1 MNKRGLTVS
10 MVFEAQSANFGE
22 GFGNITVLKKLTR
35 GDGNMYTYISRQAM
49 RYSII
54 SQLGWDNTPVD
65 DKNRVV
71 QFAPNASIEDYP
83 EIDLFGYM
91 KTKSKSEEE
100 KGGASTRSAVVRLS
114 NAVSLEPYN
123 ADLDFLNN
131 MGLAKRGDFANAIAQ
146 SEIHKAFYAYTIA
159 VDLDRVGIDIDA
171 SIEIENTEKANRV
184 SSLLDTLLYLYRDI
198 KGRRENLSPVFAIG
212 GVYNRKAPY
221 FENRIKLSKGVL
233 NTGCLKEIIGSDEDI
248 KKNTI
253 VGCLPEVF
261 ANDLQIKEVLSSVST
276 SEMFKMLKGKVG
288 EYYA

>member
-1 MNKRGLTVS
+1 MNKKGLTIS

-54 SQLGWDNTPVD
+54 SQLGWENTPVD

-71 QFAPNASIEDYP
+71 QFAPETSIKDYP

-91 KTKSKSEEE
+91 KTKSKSEDE
-100 KGGASTRSAVVRLS
+100 KGGANTRSAVVRLS

-123 ADLDFLNN
+123 AELDFLNN
-131 MGLAKRGDFANAIAQ
+131 MGLAKRGGFANAIAQ
-146 SEIHKAFYAYTIA
+146 SEIHKSFYAYTVA
-159 VDLDRVGIDIDA
+159 VDLDRVGIDGMIN
-171 SIEIENTEKANRV
+171 IENAEKANRV
-184 SSLLDTLLYLYRDI
+184 SSFLDTLLYLYRDI

-212 GVYNRKAPY
+212 GVYNRKVPY
-221 FENRIKLSKGVL
+221 FENRIKLSKGIL
-233 NTGCLKEIIGSDEDI
+233 NIGCLKRIIDSDEEDI

-261 ANDLQIKEVLSSVST
+261 ANDLQIKEVLSPISISD
-276 SEMFKMLKGKVG
+276 MFKMLKGKVG